1 MKQKAG
7 KDTRTHNWL
16 FRTLAEIPVFRYEA
30 LKLSLTEAQ
39 FKIIDAKN
47 AKLSPTSMPM
57 ADGSLRDGDVVME
70 VPLKQQVGS
79 RRIIKTRFLFEHK
92 SRINR
97 RGLVEQLIRYQHGL
111 YKRENTPVIN
121 VVVNNGAVPRFGE
134 VFQFRDWLE
143 EMDGEFWRQYDRF
156 VMNFDAKVLN
166 LRDPVVQG
174 RLMNVEFSTAI
185 GWYAMGK
192 VKDRIDEETAQ
203 NMIEMIGRLDEHSNA
218 QIVQPSLDYLHT
230 YHEEVTM
237 EWLRDLEIQ
246 ETGSDKVMARAL
258 SSLEL
263 KVQEGKSEI
272 AMRLLREGLDTQ
284 FVVKVT
290 ELSRDRIEQIQCELK
305 NDQ

>member
-1 MKQKAG
+1 
-7 KDTRTHNWL
+7 
-16 FRTLAEIPVFRYEA
+16 
-30 LKLSLTEAQ
+30 
-39 FKIIDAKN
+39 
-47 AKLSPTSMPM
+47 
-57 ADGSLRDGDVVME
+57 
-70 VPLKQQVGS
+70 
-79 RRIIKTRFLFEHK
+79 
-92 SRINR
+92 
-97 RGLVEQLIRYQHGL
+97 
-111 YKRENTPVIN
+111 
-121 VVVNNGAVPRFGE
+121 
-134 VFQFRDWLE
+134 
-143 EMDGEFWRQYDRF
+143 MDEEFWRQYGRF